1 MQRMGIVTDYFETI
15 VSRRELDDWRMKED
29 ICLLAFEKPDEAM
42 EKLEQYQ
49 ENCLKGKNGVYQ
61 IQEQFCIKIKW
72 ILLRKVLKAEQLYK
86 LASDASFLHSYRR
99 KLEGEARQ
107 FICGSGRIRSNASCG
122 LVIVSSRK

>member
-86 LASDASFLHSYRR
+86 LASDAV
-99 KLEGEARQ
+99 
-107 FICGSGRIRSNASCG
+107 SCT
-122 LVIVSSRK
+122 VSDEKWQEKG

>member
-15 VSRRELDDWRMKED
+15 VSRIELDDWRMKED
-29 ICLLAFEKPDEAM
+29 ICLLAFKKPDEAM

-72 ILLRKVLKAEQLYK
+72 ILLRKVLKAEQL
-86 LASDASFLHSYRR
+86 
-99 KLEGEARQ
+99 
-107 FICGSGRIRSNASCG
+107 
-122 LVIVSSRK
+122 